1 MRKLK
6 LFIAAAALVLG
17 GGMTASAQT
26 DVTKSYIGDVTW
38 IVNGGGHNHN
48 SSNHKES
55 DGIGWW
61 NTQTIVSSWHA
72 FAAPN
77 AEGGAGESWSGQP
90 GGAGVMMG
98 RTMVLPA
105 GKYTLSF
112 DAFGCTSTNG
122 GNPST
127 PSSAGDVVGFLTG
140 QTDVDITNTTQGGN
154 ALHTVSYTF
163 DVTTDNTAYE
173 FGIKKVADN
182 STADW
187 CQIKN
192 VKLTLDSENIYP
204 VDNSSINAFT
214 YSGSQKW
221 HTNTWST
228 EGQRDGS
235 RFQVPFHELWVE
247 SGNKLADATIK
258 GTYTPTETGV
268 YKVSAWVRAQNES
281 GGAVTGAKI
290 YVGDIETDACAGSS
304 VNGGKGRL
312 GTYSVMADGV
322 SGTPLEY
329 GFKLENAEIN
339 WLSFKNVVITY
350 LGSLPQEEIDA
361 LLAQV
366 PTGKMSATVQS
377 TLNGYVEALNSNK
390 SVANYNN
397 LSLYINTALA
407 SIADYAKLAAAIA
420 AAGENYKPLT
430 AAAIADYNAAIAAA
444 QTVYDN
450 GSVEDCTATI
460 ASLQTAMQTANVADY
475 TYVTNNYPNAV
486 TLGTWT
492 TVNAID
498 RNSQHWDGTDASKYS
513 EQNEGWGSNSW
524 SCSYSQDL
532 NLPAGKYV
540 FKVAGRKSSDA
551 AQLTLVVKNGE
562 NTLGSVVGFPNG
574 DTGRGITTS
583 GAADF
588 SAEGTYANN
597 NTGRG
602 WQWRFVEFELTEPA
616 TVNVAVNGSATA
628 QYQWVGFCNAT
639 VQTDNA
645 DNVALMEALV
655 ALNDAKAAKPTRR
668 TNVGTG
674 VFQFDETNDNAL
686 WSAYETALTH
696 AENFTL
702 TATTTVAD
710 VESEIAALNAAKEA
724 YNNNDVL
731 VAPAADARYYLTV
744 ATAGHAKEGNAVVVS
759 LGEANDNNKTGY
771 GFAANASPAAHAAG
785 AYIFTKC
792 EGNNYKISTERPE
805 GTVYLTYGSLNNSAA
820 GWATQ
825 QIQGTTDAD
834 AAGEFKI
841 VASATAANVF
851 NIFNTVHNDY
861 IDCQDGGSLYTDT
874 GIDKKDFKLVEA
886 SQATVNLTIA
896 SDVQYATR
904 IFPFVPTLP
913 EGVVAYSCDAVS
925 ETNVTMKEVT
935 TLEANKPYILFAEN
949 GVASTDLTGWGLAT
963 ADTYTEGLLTG
974 VYAQTDAPVGSYV
987 LQNNADGV
995 GFYKVAEG
1003 KQPKVGAYRAYLQVP
1018 AAEGARSAYF
1028 FNTDQTTG
1036 IDAIDALA
1044 AGKAEI
1050 FNAAGARVPAL
1061 QKGMNIVRKADGT
1074 SYKVIV
1080 K

>member
-26 DVTKSYIGDVTW
+26 DVTASYIGDLNRLSGT
-38 IVNGGGHNHN
+38 NGEAYGHLE
-48 SSNHKES
+48 SN
-55 DGIGWW
+55 GIGWW
-61 NTQTIVSSWHA
+61 NGQTTGLTGWHA
-72 FAAPN
+72 FVKNGDAY
-77 AEGGAGESWSGQP
+77 ESWTGSF

-98 RTMVLPA
+98 RTMVLPE
-105 GKYTLSF
+105 GNYTLSF
-112 DAFGCTSTNG
+112 EAFACNANNSADPATM
-122 GNPST
+122 P
-127 PSSAGDVVGFLTG
+127 SAGDAVAFLTG
-140 QTDVDITNTTQGGN
+140 KDNVDITNTASAGDATF
-154 ALHTVSYTF
+154 HTVSYTF
-163 DVTTDNTAYE
+163 DVTTSNTAYE
-173 FGIKKVADN
+173 FGIKKLTDE
-182 STADW
+182 SKIDW

-192 VKLTLDSENIYP
+192 VKLTLNSTNIYP
-204 VDNSSINAFT
+204 VDNSNVSAFT
-214 YSGSQKW
+214 YSGSQEW

-235 RFQVPFHELWVE
+235 RFQVPFHELWVG

-268 YKVSAWVRAQNES
+268 YKVSAWVRAMNES

-350 LGSLPQEEIDA
+350 LGSLPEEEVQT

-377 TLNGYVEALNSNK
+377 TLNGYVEALNKNK

-407 SIADYAKLAAAIA
+407 SIADYQNLANAIA
-420 AAGENYKPLT
+420 TAENYKPLE
-430 AAAIADYNAAIAAA
+430 ANANADYNAAIAAA
-444 QTVYDN
+444 QAVYDN
-450 GSVEDCTATI
+450 ANVEDCAATI
-460 ASLQTAMQTANVADY
+460 ASLQTALQTANVADY
-475 TYVTNNYPNAV
+475 TYVTNNYSYAV

-492 TVNAID
+492 TENAGN
-498 RNSQHWDGTDASKYS
+498 RSSQHWDGTNTSEYS
-513 EQNEGWGSNSW
+513 EQNDGYNKNSW
-524 SCSYSQDL
+524 SCSYSQNL

-551 AQLTLVVKNGE
+551 AQLTMVVKNGE
-562 NTLGSVVGFPNG
+562 TVIGTVSNFPNG
-574 DTGRGITTS
+574 DTGLGINTS

-597 NTGRG
+597 NIGRG

-616 TVNVAVNGSATA
+616 TVNVAINGSATDLY
-628 QYQWVGFCNAT
+628 QYVGFCNAT

-655 ALNDAKAAKPTRR
+655 ALNDAKAAATLTKR

-686 WSAYETALTH
+686 WSAYETAKTN
-696 AENFTL
+696 AEEFTL
-702 TATTTVAD
+702 TAESTTAD
-710 VESEIAALNAAKEA
+710 VKSLISALNAAKEA

-759 LGEANDNNKTGY
+759 LGAASANNPTGY
-771 GFAANASPAAHAAG
+771 GFAANASPVAYVAG

-851 NIFNTVHNDY
+851 NIYNIVHNDY

-874 GIDKKDFKLVEA
+874 NIDKKDFKLVEA
-886 SQATVNLTIA
+886 SQATVALSIDA
-896 SDVQYATR
+896 DVKYATR

-949 GVASTDLTGWGLAT
+949 GASTELKGWGLAT
-963 ADTYTEGLLTG
+963 ADSYTEGLLTG
-974 VYAQTDAPVGSYV
+974 VYVLTDAPVGSYV
-987 LQNNADGV
+987 LQNNTDGGV

-1018 AAEGARSAYF
+1018 AAAPEGVRETYF
-1028 FNTDQTTG
+1028 FGGEKPTG
-1036 IDAIDALA
+1036 IEAIDVLTS
-1044 AGKAEI
+1044 GKAEI